1 MNDKLQKKEM
11 ALFFFYEGEF
21 TEAVEG
27 KFSLKSVEKSALR
40 CPMLCPLWV

>member
-11 ALFFFYEGEF
+11 AFFFYEGEF
-21 TEAVEG
+21 TEAGEG

-40 CPMLCPLWV
+40 CPLWV